1 MFRRFIP
8 VKLRHDLRISE
19 HPDVYP
25 PSEDTYLMIRAIS
38 VSSGKRV
45 LEIGPGSGIV
55 SIHCALEGC
64 TVTAIDINP
73 EAVKLTKRN
82 ARSGGVKIKTILG
95 DLFSP
100 MAGEKF
106 DAIIFN
112 PPYLVSDSG
121 RKETTK
127 IELAW
132 EGGARGKDATERF
145 LAEAKE
151 HLERSGRIYLLLERQ
166 NRVEELIARFPE
178 FSWEEVAK
186 ADFFFEH
193 LTVYMLTTADDDS

>member
-1 MFRRFIP
+1 M
-8 VKLRHDLRISE
+8 KLRQDLPISK

-25 PSEDTYLMIRAIS
+25 PSEDTYLIVRAIS
-38 VSSGKRV
+38 VSSGERV

-64 TVTAIDINP
+64 AVTAIDINP

-82 ARSGGVKIKTILG
+82 ARSCGVEIKTLQG

-100 MAGEKF
+100 VAGEKF
-106 DAIIFN
+106 DAMIFN

-132 EGGARGKDATERF
+132 EGGTMGKDATERF
-145 LAEAKE
+145 LAGAKE
-151 HLERSGRIYLLLERQ
+151 HLEKSGRIYLLLERQ
-166 NRVEELIARFPE
+166 NRAKELIARFTE
-178 FSWEEVAK
+178 FYWEEVAK

-193 LTVYMLTTADDDS
+193 LTVYMLTTAEDDS